1 MAGLKFSQQRKSL
14 LSSQTRI
21 QVPWVKVTLG
31 TYTFGIFDSKT
42 KEQGGKDKNGF
53 YTTFNIKYPNYIQD
67 LTVTKINGQV
77 NQYVLNIIYP
87 ITQFDDPNFFEKVFS
102 SISNTRKIVFS
113 YGDASVPSYTYKN
126 EEAIITKITQGFN
139 LERSSISYQIEAV
152 SGAALTADGTITE
165 LSSGAP
171 VKPSEKIKS
180 LFRSNKSLQDTF
192 TGMRIGDLD
201 KLIAGDDQPVVLDSK
216 RNVSA
221 LDYIAYLASC
231 MVPSGTKPGLSKDIY
246 ILTVH
251 DDTILDTTYDPSS
264 FGGKGGPYFKITKTS
279 YAAEHSDAYEVDIGY
294 NTSTIVRNFNIEQ
307 NENFSLYYD
316 YQNEIHSE
324 EYVRRLNK
332 QGEWETVYSPNFMV
346 RANEFKASA
355 KDMIWWT
362 KATKYPITANITIQ
376 GLLRPATL
384 MQYLRLNIIFPGGHK
399 HLASGLYIVTKQ
411 IDSINNSGYTTQL
424 TLTRISG
431 DNKASSSSTA
441 VNTTLKDPRFPSSKT
456 MTALY

>member
-14 LSSQTRI
+14 LSSQARV

-42 KEQGGKDKNGF
+42 KSKGAKDKNGF
-53 YTTFNIKYPNYIQD
+53 YSTYQVKYPDYIQS

-77 NQYVLNIIYP
+77 NQYVLNITYP

-102 SISNTRKIVFS
+102 SISSTRKIIFS
-113 YGDASVPSYTYKN
+113 YGDAAVPSYTYKN

-139 LERSSISYQIEAV
+139 LEASSISYQIEAV

-171 VKPSEKIKS
+171 VKPSDKIKS

-192 TGMRIGDLD
+192 TGMRISDLD
-201 KLIAGDDQPVVLDSK
+201 KLISGDDQPVVLDSK
-216 RNVSA
+216 RNISA

-231 MVPSGTKPGLSKDIY
+231 MIPSGTKPGLSKDIY
-246 ILTVH
+246 ILTMH
-251 DDTILDTTYDPSS
+251 DDTILDSTYDPGS
-264 FGGKGGPYFKITKTS
+264 FGGRGGPYFKITKTS

-324 EYVRRLNK
+324 DYARRLNK

-346 RANEFKASA
+346 RADEFNASA

-362 KATKYPITANITIQ
+362 KATKYPITATITIQ

-399 HLASGLYIVTKQ
+399 HLASGLYIVTRQ
-411 IDSINNSGYTTQL
+411 VDSINGQGYTTQL
-424 TLTRISG
+424 SLTRISG
-431 DNKASSSSTA
+431 DNAQPT
-441 VNTTLKDPRFPSSKT
+441 
-456 MTALY
+456 

>member
-42 KEQGGKDKNGF
+42 KSKGAKDKNGF
-53 YTTFNIKYPNYIQD
+53 YSTYQVRYPDYIQS

-102 SISNTRKIVFS
+102 SISNTRKIIFS
-113 YGDASVPSYTYKN
+113 YGDAAVPSYTYKN
-126 EEAIITKITQGFN
+126 EEAIITKITQNFN
-139 LERSSISYQIEAV
+139 LEASSISYQIEAV

-165 LSSGAP
+165 LASGTP
-171 VKPSEKIKS
+171 VKPSDKIKS

-192 TGMRIGDLD
+192 TGMRISDLD

-216 RNVSA
+216 RNISA
-221 LDYIAYLASC
+221 LDYIAYLAGC
-231 MVPSGTKPGLSKDIY
+231 MIPSGTKPGLSKDIY

-251 DDTILDTTYDPSS
+251 DDTILDSTYDPSS

-279 YAAEHSDAYEVDIGY
+279 YTAEHSDAYEVDIGY

-316 YQNEIHSE
+316 YQSDIHAE

-332 QGEWETVYSPNFMV
+332 QGQWETIYSPNFMT
-346 RANEFKASA
+346 RANEFNTTA

-384 MQYLRLNIIFPGGHK
+384 MQYLRLNVIFPGGHK
-399 HLASGLYIVTKQ
+399 HLASGLYIVTRQ
-411 IDSINNSGYTTQL
+411 VDSINSQGYTTQL
-424 TLTRISG
+424 SLTRIGG
-431 DNKASSSSTA
+431 D
-441 VNTTLKDPRFPSSKT
+441 TTKPN
-456 MTALY
+456 

>member
-1 MAGLKFSQQRKSL
+1 MAGLKFSQQRRSL
-14 LSSQTRI
+14 LSSQARV

-42 KEQGGKDKNGF
+42 KSKGAKDKNGF
-53 YTTFNIKYPNYIQD
+53 YSTYQVKYPDYIQS

-77 NQYVLNIIYP
+77 NQYVLNITYP

-102 SISNTRKIVFS
+102 SISNTRKIIFS
-113 YGDASVPSYTYKN
+113 YGDAAVPSYTYKN

-139 LERSSISYQIEAV
+139 LEASSISYQIEAV

-171 VKPSEKIKS
+171 VKPSDKIKS

-192 TGMRIGDLD
+192 TGMRISDLD
-201 KLIAGDDQPVVLDSK
+201 KLISGDDQPVVLDSK
-216 RNVSA
+216 RNISA

-231 MVPSGTKPGLSKDIY
+231 MIPSGTKPGLSKDIY
-246 ILTVH
+246 ILTMH
-251 DDTILDTTYDPSS
+251 DDTILDSTYDPGS
-264 FGGKGGPYFKITKTS
+264 FGGRGGPYFKITKTS

-324 EYVRRLNK
+324 DYARRLNK

-346 RANEFKASA
+346 RANEFNASA

-399 HLASGLYIVTKQ
+399 HLASGLYIVTRQ
-411 IDSINNSGYTTQL
+411 VDNINSQGYTTQL
-424 TLTRISG
+424 SLTRISG
-431 DNKASSSSTA
+431 DNAQPT
-441 VNTTLKDPRFPSSKT
+441 
-456 MTALY
+456 

>member
-1 MAGLKFSQQRKSL
+1 MAGLKFSQQRRSL
-14 LSSQTRI
+14 LSSQARV

-42 KEQGGKDKNGF
+42 KSKGEKDKNGF
-53 YTTFNIKYPNYIQD
+53 YSTYQVKYPNYIQS
-67 LTVTKINGQV
+67 LMVTKINGQV

-102 SISNTRKIVFS
+102 SISNTRKIIFS
-113 YGDASVPSYTYKN
+113 YGDAAVPSYTYKN
-126 EEAIITKITQGFN
+126 EEAIITKITQNFN
-139 LERSSISYQIEAV
+139 LEASSISYQIEAV

-171 VKPSEKIKS
+171 VKPSDKIKS

-192 TGMRIGDLD
+192 TGMRISDLD

-221 LDYIAYLASC
+221 IDYIAYLASC
-231 MVPSGTKPGLSKDIY
+231 MIPSGTKPGLSKDIY
-246 ILTVH
+246 ILTMH
-251 DDTILDTTYDPSS
+251 DDTILDSSYDPSS
-264 FGGKGGPYFKITKTS
+264 FGGRGGPYFKITKTS

-316 YQNEIHSE
+316 YQNDIHSE
-324 EYVRRLNK
+324 DYVRRLNK
-332 QGEWETVYSPNFMV
+332 QGDWETVYSPNFMV
-346 RANEFKASA
+346 RSNEFNATA

-362 KATKYPITANITIQ
+362 KATKYPITATITIQ

-384 MQYLRLNIIFPGGHK
+384 MQYLRLNVIFPGGHE

-411 IDSINNSGYTTQL
+411 VDSINSQGYTTQL

-431 DNKASSSSTA
+431 DN
-441 VNTTLKDPRFPSSKT
+441 VE
-456 MTALY
+456 

>member
-14 LSSQTRI
+14 LSSQSRI

-42 KEQGGKDKNGF
+42 KSQAGKDKNGF
-53 YTTFNIKYPNYIQD
+53 YTTYNIKYPNYID
-67 LTVTKINGQV
+67 SLTVTKINGQV

-102 SISNTRKIVFS
+102 SVSHTRKIVFS

-126 EEAIITKITQGFN
+126 EEAIITKITQSFN
-139 LERSSISYQIEAV
+139 LQHSSISYQIEAV

-180 LFRSNKSLQDTF
+180 LFKSNKSLQDTF
-192 TGMRIGDLD
+192 TGMRISDLD

-246 ILTVH
+246 ILTMH
-251 DDTILDTTYDPSS
+251 DDTILDTTYDPSV

-294 NTSTIVRNFNIEQ
+294 NTSTIVRSFNIEQ

-324 EYVRRLNK
+324 DYVRRLNK
-332 QGEWETVYSPNFMV
+332 QGEWETVYSPTYMV
-346 RANEFKASA
+346 RANEFNATA

-411 IDSINNSGYTTQL
+411 VDSINKEGYTTTL

-431 DNKASSSSTA
+431 DNA
-441 VNTTLKDPRFPSSKT
+441 N
-456 MTALY
+456 

>member
-14 LSSQTRI
+14 LSDQARV

-42 KEQGGKDKNGF
+42 KSKGAKDKNGF
-53 YTTFNIKYPNYIQD
+53 YSTYQVKYPDYIQS

-77 NQYVLNIIYP
+77 NQYVLDIIYP

-102 SISNTRKIVFS
+102 SISSTRKIIFS
-113 YGDASVPSYTYKN
+113 YGDAAVPAYTYKN

-139 LERSSISYQIEAV
+139 LEASSISYQIEAV

-171 VKPSEKIKS
+171 VKPSDKIKS
-180 LFRSNKSLQDTF
+180 LFKSNKSLQDTF
-192 TGMRIGDLD
+192 TGMRISDLD
-201 KLIAGDDQPVVLDSK
+201 KLISGDDQPVVLDSK
-216 RNVSA
+216 RNISA

-231 MVPSGTKPGLSKDIY
+231 MIPSGTKPGLSKDIY
-246 ILTVH
+246 ILTMH
-251 DDTILDTTYDPSS
+251 DDTILDSTYDPGS
-264 FGGKGGPYFKITKTS
+264 FGGRGGPYFKITKTS

-324 EYVRRLNK
+324 EYARRLNK
-332 QGEWETVYSPNFMV
+332 QGEWETVYSPNFMI
-346 RANEFKASA
+346 RADEFNASA

-362 KATKYPITANITIQ
+362 KATKYPITAKITIQ

-399 HLASGLYIVTKQ
+399 HLASGLYIVTRQ
-411 IDSINNSGYTTQL
+411 VDNLSSQGYTTQL
-424 TLTRISG
+424 SLTRISG
-431 DNKASSSSTA
+431 DNAQPT
-441 VNTTLKDPRFPSSKT
+441 
-456 MTALY
+456 

>member
-21 QVPWVKVTLG
+21 QVPWIKVTLG

-42 KEQGGKDKNGF
+42 KSKGAKDKNGF
-53 YTTFNIKYPNYIQD
+53 YSTYQVKYPDYIQS

-77 NQYVLNIIYP
+77 NQYVLNIVYP

-102 SISNTRKIVFS
+102 SISSTRKIIFS
-113 YGDASVPSYTYKN
+113 YGDAAVPSYTYKN

-139 LERSSISYQIEAV
+139 LEASSISYQIEAV
-152 SGAALTADGTITE
+152 SGAALSADGTITE

-192 TGMRIGDLD
+192 TGMRVSDLD

-216 RNVSA
+216 RNISA

-231 MVPSGTKPGLSKDIY
+231 MIPSGTKPGLSKDIY

-251 DDTILDTTYDPSS
+251 DDTILDSTYDPSS

-279 YAAEHSDAYEVDIGY
+279 YTSEHSDAYEVDIGY

-316 YQNEIHSE
+316 YQNDIHSE

-346 RANEFKASA
+346 RANEFNATA

-384 MQYLRLNIIFPGGHK
+384 MQYLRLNVIFPGGHK
-399 HLASGLYIVTKQ
+399 HLASGLYIVTRQ
-411 IDSINNSGYTTQL
+411 VDSITSQGYTTQL
-424 TLTRISG
+424 SLTRISG
-431 DNKASSSSTA
+431 DNAQA
-441 VNTTLKDPRFPSSKT
+441 Q
-456 MTALY
+456 

>member
-14 LSSQTRI
+14 LSNDTRI

-42 KEQGGKDKNGF
+42 KNGAGKDKNGF
-53 YTTFNIKYPNYIQD
+53 YSTYNIKYPNYIQD

-87 ITQFDDPNFFEKVFS
+87 VTQFDDPNFFEKVFS
-102 SISNTRKIVFS
+102 SVSSTRKIVFS

-126 EEAIITKITQGFN
+126 EEAIITKITQNFN
-139 LERSSISYQIEAV
+139 LQASSISYQIEAV

-165 LSSGAP
+165 LSTGSP
-171 VKPSEKIKS
+171 VKPSDKIKS
-180 LFRSNKSLQDTF
+180 LFKSNKSLQDTF
-192 TGMRIGDLD
+192 TGMRVSDLD
-201 KLIAGDDQPVVLDSK
+201 KLIAGDDQAVVLDSK
-216 RNVSA
+216 RNISA

-231 MVPSGTKPGLSKDIY
+231 MVPAGTTPGLSKDIY

-251 DDTILDTTYDPSS
+251 DDTILDTTYNPDS

-279 YAAEHSDAYEVDIGY
+279 YASEHSDAYEVDIGY
-294 NTSTIVRNFNIEQ
+294 NTSTIVRSFSIEQ

-316 YQNEIHSE
+316 YQSDIHSE

-332 QGEWETVYSPNFMV
+332 QGEWETVYSPTFMV
-346 RANEFKASA
+346 RADEFDAST
-355 KDMIWWT
+355 KDMVWWT
-362 KATKYPITANITIQ
+362 KATKYPITATITIQ

-384 MQYLRLNIIFPGGHK
+384 MQYLRLNVIFPGGHK

-411 IDSINNSGYTTQL
+411 VDSINGNGYTTQL
-424 TLTRISG
+424 ALTRING
-431 DNKASSSSTA
+431 DNQSS
-441 VNTTLKDPRFPSSKT
+441 NT
-456 MTALY
+456 